1 MKERRRR
8 VETAKE
14 GGRMGGVGTG
24 GVGAWGVCGAVL
36 RYARWSSGGETQP
49 GLSDSRER
57 WLVLL

>member
-1 MKERRRR
+1 M
-8 VETAKE
+8 ETAKE
-14 GGRMGGVGTG
+14 GGGMGGVGTG